1 MDIEAVACVHN
12 LQYKYKFSTSQYK
25 LRSKDKVKVIFG
37 LPRNNICR
45 GSFVVVDRS
54 TIFGSNEWAQRSRV
68 SFGTVMSYS
77 VAGMANSLGQYF
89 IQWRHNFFEIFNRWC
104 VRVVLNSQM
113 APLYFA
119 QLITMK
125 LPDLLKTKKKQLS
138 EENFRNNTNQSWRF
152 KMWPIKRSG
161 FTFLDH
167 LVVHTAIIAS

>member
-1 MDIEAVACVHN
+1 M
-12 LQYKYKFSTSQYK
+12 

-45 GSFVVVDRS
+45 GSFGRTS
-54 TIFGSNEWAQRSRV
+54 TSAQRSCV